1 MSEYDFASKKSDLV
15 IEICRQFDATTYIFG
30 SLGRQY
36 AHVNKFYKLG
46 IKVIFQEYQHPLY
59 TQLYNA
65 FIPNLSVIDLLFN
78 EGPDSLEIILS
89 GNMRK
94 GDLEKL

>member
-1 MSEYDFASKKSDLV
+1 M
-15 IEICRQFDATTYIFG
+15 
-30 SLGRQY
+30 
-36 AHVNKFYKLG
+36 
-46 IKVIFQEYQHPLY
+46 IFQEYQHPLY

-89 GNMRK
+89 GNMGK
-94 GDLEKL
+94 GELEKIKSGQ